1 MKLGLVM
8 AALLAAGTIATA
20 HAGTIFS
27 TFGPGQTFSSGTG
40 LTINGGSSGES
51 IAEPFTPGSNTSV
64 GSVALALFGSAA
76 MSLTLE
82 GDAFG
87 VPSGSGAVITASFTP
102 NTVSAQVFTFTL
114 PTPVAVTARTQYWLV
129 AQSADTTGDS
139 WAPAVASVTSP
150 SAYYQSTGTTTWTSL
165 ASGNVLA
172 FSVSTPTSAT
182 VPEPAS
188 LPLLGTG
195 MLLALALG
203 ARRPKGADRRD

>member
-27 TFGPGQTFSSGTG
+27 TFGPGQTFSTGTG
-40 LTINGGSSGES
+40 LTINGGSIGES

-82 GDAFG
+82 GGASG
-87 VPSGSGAVITASFTP
+87 VPSGSGTVITASFTP
-102 NTVSAQVFTFTL
+102 GTTSAQMFTFTL
-114 PTPVAVTARTQYWLV
+114 STPYAVTAGTQYWLV
-129 AQSADTTGDS
+129 AQSSDTTGDS
-139 WAPAVASVTSP
+139 WAPAPGSVASP
-150 SAYYQSTGTTTWTSL
+150 SAYYQSVGTSPGPWQS
-165 ASGNVLA
+165 SGEVLA
-172 FSVSTPTSAT
+172 YSLSTPASAT